1 LFGSQLFLLFFCSHR
16 WSPYGNGGSY
26 NNGCGA
32 GSSDDDRNGDDDEE
46 IDNWY
51 MGRTQCF
58 RANAAY
64 SLYGVLKG
72 ESVKGCNHLTYIN
85 SFFTDY
91 GVEMFS
97 SALGYAGVQ
106 NPDGRR
112 YLEDGEEDDDGG
124 DGDDGDDNGD
134 DNENDNDN
142 DSNENDENDNENDN
156 NENDNNGDDNNG
168 NNNNGDDD
176 NTKYAYGDDYFS
188 VDGAYYTDDS
198 VNSNCYTTGS
208 GDNNQ
213 GQEDGN
219 GYSSSAQHGQK
230 SYGDHTS
237 YGIGCSGRNFVRQ
250 TFQGAFCDGRD
261 VLEIADE
268 LKSFNTAIQHVSCVQ
283 IYSFTA
289 NAGSDDDED
298 ENEGEDDDEGEITV
312 QQALD
317 LLKYSSA
324 CSIREFPRECP
335 DPFGKLSKYNR
346 VIERAT
352 GSRLSRA
359 TEDVRDI
366 LSVVLLLAGLIMSVA
381 SFSFFRRKKTSVWRA
396 WDVYSH
402 SGGNASFVSD
412 DDDSTTDSRSTYS
425 SGSYSTRNGRSRL
438 LRTASAPFF
447 RAASHM
453 SDTSSRVAKAF
464 KKYAEAENDDNISN
478 AGGALVCT
486 ESGDAGLLDAR
497 QPGKKFSTTQNVEG
511 DGLAEKDDSDGDSS
525 YLNSVYCGRAQEH
538 RNEDKRPATNTVAN
552 LSKKDRSVQESA
564 EEGQLSSTKAVRRQ
578 TEQDI
583 EKTLEHPM
591 TLYRRNLVKSRAH
604 DSTHTDDYRSPSPSS
619 LLLAAKSLSAE
630 QTPATD
636 SILKD
641 LSESKHEDSMS
652 SSEERKR
659 YKRPVLARISK
670 TIFRKRKWKGDSKDL
685 ASMTI

>member
-1 LFGSQLFLLFFCSHR
+1 LTEFVWLTVYFSCFCAHR
-16 WSPYGNGGSY
+16 WSPYGNGDSY
-26 NNGCGA
+26 DNGCGA
-32 GSSDDDRNGDDDEE
+32 GSSDYDRDGDDDEE

-91 GVEMFS
+91 GVEVFS

-112 YLEDGEEDDDGG
+112 YLEDAEEDDGG
-124 DGDDGDDNGD
+124 DNGDDADDNED
-134 DNENDNDN
+134 DNENDNDSEDDN
-142 DSNENDENDNENDN
+142 DSDDSDEEEGDDNDDDDNDGD
-156 NENDNNGDDNNG
+156 DNNGDDNNG
-168 NNNNGDDD
+168 DD
-176 NTKYAYGDDYFS
+176 NTEYAYGDDYFN
-188 VDGAYYTDDS
+188 VDGAYYTDEG

-213 GQEDGN
+213 EEDGN
-219 GYSSSAQHGQK
+219 GYSYSTTHGQK

-237 YGIGCSGRNFVRQ
+237 YGIGCSGKNFVRQ

-261 VLEIADE
+261 VLEIEDE

-283 IYSFTA
+283 IYSSTA
-289 NAGSDDDED
+289 NTGSNDDED
-298 ENEGEDDDEGEITV
+298 ENESGDEDEGEITV
-312 QQALD
+312 EQALD

-359 TEDVRDI
+359 TDDVRDI
-366 LSVVLLLAGLIMSVA
+366 VSVVLLLAGLIMSVA
-381 SFSFFRRKKTSVWRA
+381 SFTLFRRKKTSVWRA
-396 WDVYSH
+396 WDMYSH
-402 SGGNASFVSD
+402 SFASD
-412 DDDSTTDSRSTYS
+412 DDTDDSRSSYS
-425 SGSYSTRNGRSRL
+425 SGSFSTRSGRSRL
-438 LRTASAPFF
+438 IRTASAPFF

-453 SDTSSRVAKAF
+453 SDTSSRYAKSF
-464 KKYAEAENDDNISN
+464 QKYAEAENDDNISN
-478 AGGALVCT
+478 AGEALVCA

-497 QPGKKFSTTQNVEG
+497 QPGKSFLPTQNVEG
-511 DGLAEKDDSDGDSS
+511 DGLVEKDDSDGDSS
-525 YLNSVYCGRAQEH
+525 FLSSVYFGRAQEH
-538 RNEDKRPATNTVAN
+538 RNEDKEPATNTVAN
-552 LSKKDRSVQESA
+552 RTQKDQRFQESA
-564 EEGQLSSTKAVRRQ
+564 EKGQLSSTKAVRRK

-583 EKTLEHPM
+583 EKKMEHPM
-591 TLYRRNLVKSRAH
+591 TLYRRNLEKSRTH
-604 DSTHTDDYRSPSPSS
+604 DSAHTDDYRSPSPSS
-619 LLLAAKSLSAE
+619 LLQAAGSLSTE
-630 QTPATD
+630 QSPSTD
-636 SILKD
+636 SIRKD
-641 LSESKHEDSMS
+641 LSGSNQEVSMS
-652 SSEERKR
+652 ASEERKR
-659 YKRPVLARISK
+659 YRRPVLARISK
-670 TIFRKRKWKGDSKDL
+670 TIFRKRKKKGDTTGL